1 MHTHFTPAAL
11 SLTALDHTMA
21 FTRSSTWPPFH
32 SHLVSSAHVSLLS
45 LHSRLLSSTHNFS
58 HPPRRTVGGGG
69 DMARHRPRGS
79 DSAVCHSN
87 FSVAAG
93 EYHRTSPKML
103 SCVPFSTPIVLSLP
117 VYPFGW
123 MACFGSLV
131 FHEASPPPCLNNML
145 SIRITITT
153 LALRFHSKFT
163 IPFPRC
169 QQSAHTCGEFDIVV
183 HVPEAVTKDCEPRK
197 LFLYLASQRRR

>member
-1 MHTHFTPAAL
+1 MYLSYPCTLISARLPII
-11 SLTALDHTMA
+11 SLTLLGARWAEVATWRGTGHGVVTVPSAIPTSVWQQANTM
-21 FTRSSTWPPFH
+21 
-32 SHLVSSAHVSLLS
+32 
-45 LHSRLLSSTHNFS
+45 
-58 HPPRRTVGGGG
+58 RT
-69 DMARHRPRGS
+69 
-79 DSAVCHSN
+79 
-87 FSVAAG
+87 
-93 EYHRTSPKML
+93 YPKML

-131 FHEASPPPCLNNML
+131 FQEASPPPCLNNHHHPG
-145 SIRITITT
+145 IT
-153 LALRFHSKFT
+153 FHSKFPV
-163 IPFPRC
+163 PFPRC